1 MATLQVGCRVRVTP
15 NCRAARLAGRT
26 GAVVGLGRQVE
37 LKLDGDDHQ
46 LSKVNRNEAAAA
58 ALTAHSAAGLPAYGS
73 RTAACAPSP
82 PEAQGGW
89 HGEQPAHPGPR
100 LPPPALREA

>member
-1 MATLQVGCRVRVTP
+1 MSLQVGCRVRVTP

-46 LSKVNRNEAAAA
+46 LSKVNRNEAP
-58 ALTAHSAAGLPAYGS
+58 LLRAHSAAALPAYGS
-73 RTAACAPSP
+73 RTATCGPSA

-89 HGEQPAHPGPR
+89 HGGQPAHLGTT
-100 LPPPALREA
+100 PAAIRTARSDP

>member
-1 MATLQVGCRVRVTP
+1 MLLKSTALCRHGGLSPIQVALHHPRVGCRVRVTP

-46 LSKVNRNEAAAA
+46 LSKVNRNEAP
-58 ALTAHSAAGLPAYGS
+58 L
-73 RTAACAPSP
+73 
-82 PEAQGGW
+82 
-89 HGEQPAHPGPR
+89 
-100 LPPPALREA
+100 LR

>member
-1 MATLQVGCRVRVTP
+1 MSLQVGCRVRVTP

-46 LSKVNRNEAAAA
+46 FSKVNRNEAP
-58 ALTAHSAAGLPAYGS
+58 L
-73 RTAACAPSP
+73 
-82 PEAQGGW
+82 
-89 HGEQPAHPGPR
+89 
-100 LPPPALREA
+100 LR